1 MSQPNVNASRK
12 EFISLMAALMSLTA
26 LTIDAMLP
34 ALGQIGVSLEVKN
47 SNDSQLII
55 STIFLGMA
63 MGLLL
68 YGPLSDSYGRKKSIY
83 LGISIFLIG
92 SLISLFSSNLTFMLI
107 GRFFQGFGAS
117 SCRVVT
123 IAMIR
128 DKFEGKE
135 MGRVM
140 SLIMVFFI
148 LVPALAPSVGQAILL
163 FSNWRAIFGFI
174 FFAGLAS
181 LMWLHFR
188 QPETLA
194 EEKRLK
200 FSGAVII
207 AGGCETLKQP
217 LSRIYMV
224 AAGIIFGS
232 FVGYLSSAQQILQ
245 IQYELGDSFSIY
257 FGSLALAIGLS
268 SFVNSKLVM
277 MFRMETLCLA
287 SLAVLSITSL
297 LFFFYAQRFSG
308 HPALVVFMGYLAI
321 TFFSFGILFG
331 NFNTL
336 AVQPLG
342 HIAGTATSV
351 ISSVQTL
358 LSVVVGGVIGQSY
371 DGTVQPLVLGFSICG
386 VSTLALITY
395 ARNISPTPPV
405 RITR

>member
-1 MSQPNVNASRK
+1 MSQSNVNTSRK
-12 EFISLMAALMSLTA
+12 EFISLMAVLMSLAA
-26 LTIDAMLP
+26 LTVDAMLP
-34 ALGQIGVSLEVKN
+34 ALGQIGMSLEVKN
-47 SNDSQLII
+47 PNDSQLII

-63 MGLLL
+63 IGILL

-83 LGISIFLIG
+83 LGIFIFLIG
-92 SLISLFSSNLTFMLI
+92 SLISFFSTNLTFMLI
-107 GRFFQGFGAS
+107 GRFFQGFGAA

-123 IAMIR
+123 VAMIR

-135 MGRVM
+135 MGKVM

-148 LVPALAPSVGQAILL
+148 LVPALAPSVGQAILF
-163 FSNWRAIFGFI
+163 FSNWRTIFGFI
-174 FFAGLAS
+174 FFAGLTS

-188 QPETLA
+188 QPETLTK
-194 EEKRLK
+194 EKRLK

-207 AGGCETLKQP
+207 AGVYETLKQP

-245 IQYELGDSFSIY
+245 IQYELDDSFSIY
-257 FGSLALAIGLS
+257 FGGLALAIGLS
-268 SFVNSKLVM
+268 SFANSRLVM

-287 SLAVLSITSL
+287 SLAALSITSL
-297 LFFFYAQRFSG
+297 LFYFYAQRFSG
-308 HPALVVFMGYLAI
+308 HPDLVVFMGYLAI

-386 VSTLALITY
+386 VSTLVLIIY
-395 ARNISPTPPV
+395 ARNISPNPTV
-405 RITR
+405 EITR

>member
-1 MSQPNVNASRK
+1 MSTPKPKAHRR
-12 EFISLMAALMSLTA
+12 EFICLMASLMSLAA
-26 LTIDAMLP
+26 LTTDAMLP
-34 ALGQIGVSLEVKN
+34 ALGQIGVSLEVTN
-47 SNDSQLII
+47 PNDTQLVI

-63 MGLLL
+63 MGLML

-83 LGISIFLIG
+83 LGIFIFLIG
-92 SLISLFSSNLTFMLI
+92 SLISFFATNLTYMLI
-107 GRFFQGFGAS
+107 GRLLQGFGAA

-123 IAMIR
+123 LAMIR

-135 MGRVM
+135 MGKVM
-140 SLIMVFFI
+140 SLIMVFFV

-174 FFAGLAS
+174 FFAGLTS

-188 QPETLA
+188 QPETLIK
-194 EEKRLK
+194 ENRLK
-200 FSGAVII
+200 FSGAVIF
-207 AGGCETLKQP
+207 AGVCETLKQP
-217 LSRIYMV
+217 LSRIYMI

-245 IQYELGDSFSIY
+245 IQYERGDSFSIY
-257 FGSLALAIGLS
+257 FGGLALAIGLS
-268 SFVNSKLVM
+268 SFVNSRLVM
-277 MFRMETLCLA
+277 TFRMDTLCLV
-287 SLAVLSITSL
+287 SLAALSITSL
-297 LFFFYAQRFSG
+297 LFFFYVQGLSG
-308 HPALVVFMGYLAI
+308 HPDLVVFMGYLAI

-331 NFNTL
+331 NLNTL

-371 DGTVQPLVLGFSICG
+371 DGTVQPLVLGFLMCG
-386 VSTLALITY
+386 VSALVLIIY
-395 ARNISPTPPV
+395 ARNIASKFPV
-405 RITR
+405 GITR

>member
-1 MSQPNVNASRK
+1 MSQPNVNTSRK

-188 QPETLA
+188 QPETLT

-207 AGGCETLKQP
+207 AGICETLKQP

-371 DGTVQPLVLGFSICG
+371 DGTVQPLVLGFSICS
-386 VSTLALITY
+386 VSTLVLIIY
-395 ARNISPTPPV
+395 ARNISLKPPV
-405 RITR
+405 GITR